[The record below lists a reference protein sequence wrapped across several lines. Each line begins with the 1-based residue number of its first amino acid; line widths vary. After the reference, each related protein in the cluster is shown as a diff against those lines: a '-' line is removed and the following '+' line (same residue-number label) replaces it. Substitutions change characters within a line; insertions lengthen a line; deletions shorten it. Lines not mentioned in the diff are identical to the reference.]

1 MWLGAYGIWKWSD
14 EAASKVTVRD
24 TIFRLDMPS
33 YSSCSSQEW
42 PEGTYENVTLV
53 WTGTKRYRTAGG
65 CHNRLPQGV
74 RLTTDLGVWRTAKRA
89 WLDE

>member
-42 PEGTYENVTLV
+42 PEGPT
-53 WTGTKRYRTAGG
+53 RTSRWCGPATQVPDRG
-65 CHNRLPQGV
+65 RLPQQAPEGR
-74 RLTTDLGVWRTAKRA
+74 RLTTDLGVWRTAKGA